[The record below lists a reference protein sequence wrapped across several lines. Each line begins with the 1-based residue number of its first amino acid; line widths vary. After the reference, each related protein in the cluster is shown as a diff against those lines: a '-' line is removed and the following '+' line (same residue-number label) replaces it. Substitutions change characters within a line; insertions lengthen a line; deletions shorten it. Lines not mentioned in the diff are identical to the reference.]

1 MAKDWI
7 FITNIPNSAKPRSV
21 SIEERRWCSEMG
33 VRIKILG

>member
-21 SIEERRWCSEMG
+21 SIEEKSDD
-33 VRIKILG
+33 VRKSVCA